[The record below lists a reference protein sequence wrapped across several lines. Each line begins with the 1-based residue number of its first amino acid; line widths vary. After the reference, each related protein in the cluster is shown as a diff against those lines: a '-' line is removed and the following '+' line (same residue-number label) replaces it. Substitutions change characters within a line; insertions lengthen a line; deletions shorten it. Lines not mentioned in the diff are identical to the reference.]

1 VHTWNNEISK
11 VEVHINKLHI
21 SEDSGV
27 LNIYVPQNRKDQEL
41 CFLQLLPA
49 KLFNQVIMGNKFS
62 NLTRES
68 ISEAVRIITAL
79 LLSSREAV
87 GDLLDGAGIIPVPY
101 PDRFDIEVY
110 TQSLSKPA
118 VQLEVLQAN
127 WQSTSGASPS
137 ENKDQIPVAHIF
149 SAGPRPVYPTP
160 PLYRNVPPS
169 VNSQQAEYRR
179 LLNNVIARAKRRE
192 GVFPNRGPLNLNDRT
207 MPYRLNTSQNELLTI
222 CHSVTGMRTGLPMI
236 AKLGQLENY
245 I

>member
-1 VHTWNNEISK
+1 
-11 VEVHINKLHI
+11 
-21 SEDSGV
+21 
-27 LNIYVPQNRKDQEL
+27 
-41 CFLQLLPA
+41 
-49 KLFNQVIMGNKFS
+49 VIMGNKSS

-79 LLSSREAV
+79 LLSSGEAV

-245 I
+245 M